1 MIHGD
6 AAGRTLL
13 ILNILRE
20 RSDAEHIISMPDLI
34 AELAEKGI
42 AADRRTIYQSM
53 DALRRNGWDIR
64 FTRRQGQGYYLNRQF
79 QPAEIM
85 VLTDAVQN
93 SSAISR
99 DQSDS
104 LSARLKN

>member
-1 MIHGD
+1 MESLYKIMYNDKKIQEFVMIHGD

-53 DALRRNGWDIR
+53 DALRKRAWKK
-64 FTRRQGQGYYLNRQF
+64 
-79 QPAEIM
+79 
-85 VLTDAVQN
+85 DAGTL
-93 SSAISR
+93 AC
-99 DQSDS
+99 
-104 LSARLKN
+104 A